1 MAARDAIEQTLTR
14 INAAENSPE
23 LSAEQKSLVIDDV
36 SHPDVEGWANGVA
49 RGGREQEREQEAFL
63 WSAIEHYHREF
74 ERIVIDPPRAA
85 ISWRLTG
92 RLGGEAID
100 LAGSTIF
107 EFDEAARIRQ
117 FWMYFNDPLG

>member
-1 MAARDAIEQTLTR
+1 MATRGEIEQTLTTM
-14 INAAENSPE
+14 NAAENSPE
-23 LSAEQKSLVIDDV
+23 LSAEEKSLLIDDL
-36 SHPDVEGWANGVA
+36 SHPDVEGWANGIF

-63 WSAIEHYHREF
+63 WSAIEDYHREF
-74 ERIVIDPPRAA
+74 DRIVIDPPRAA

-92 RLGGEAID
+92 RLGDDAID

-107 EFDEAARIRQ
+107 EFDESARIRQ